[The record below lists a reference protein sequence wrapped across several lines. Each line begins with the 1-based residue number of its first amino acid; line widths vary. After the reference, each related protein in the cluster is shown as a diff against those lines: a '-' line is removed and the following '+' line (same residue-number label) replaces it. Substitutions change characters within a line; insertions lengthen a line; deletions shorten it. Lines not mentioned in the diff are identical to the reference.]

1 MNIKVNGTELTL
13 EREITIK
20 ELLNLQQVEMQDDV
34 TVQINEELIYQ
45 EEFNT
50 TTLKEND
57 SVEFLYFMG
66 GGSFERPSV
75 KTVR

>member
-1 MNIKVNGTELTL
+1 MNIKVNGNELIL

-20 ELLNLQQVEMQDDV
+20 ELLDLQQVEMPDYV
-34 TVQINEELIYQ
+34 TVQINEELIDQ

-66 GGSFERPSV
+66 GGCLV
-75 KTVR
+75 L

>member
-1 MNIKVNGTELTL
+1 MNIKVNGTELSV

-20 ELLNLQQVEMQDDV
+20 ELLNLQQVEMQDYV
-34 TVQINEELIYQ
+34 TVQINEELIDRKM
-45 EEFNT
+45 FDS

-66 GGSFERPSV
+66 GGEVDEFF
-75 KTVR
+75 K

>member
-1 MNIKVNGTELTL
+1 MNIKVNGNELTL

-20 ELLNLQQVEMQDDV
+20 ELLILQQVEMPDYV
-34 TVQINEELIYQ
+34 TVQINDELIDQ

-66 GGSFERPSV
+66 GGSFV
-75 KTVR
+75 L

>member
-1 MNIKVNGTELTL
+1 MKIKVNGTELTL

-20 ELLNLQQVEMQDDV
+20 ELLNLQQVEMQDYV
-34 TVQINEELIYQ
+34 TAQINEELIDRKM
-45 EEFNT
+45 FDS

-66 GGSFERPSV
+66 GGEVDEFF
-75 KTVR
+75 K

>member
-20 ELLNLQQVEMQDDV
+20 ELLNLQQVEMQDYV
-34 TVQINEELIYQ
+34 TAQINEELIDRKM
-45 EEFNT
+45 FDS

-66 GGSFERPSV
+66 GGEVDEFF
-75 KTVR
+75 K

>member
-13 EREITIK
+13 DREITIK
-20 ELLNLQQVEMQDDV
+20 ELLILQQVEMPDYV
-34 TVQINEELIYQ
+34 TVQINEELIDQ

-66 GGSFERPSV
+66 GGEVSEFY
-75 KTVR
+75 K